1 MRKLIYLLMIFGLF
15 ILGGCNLFSGLD
27 NEDLDGSSFDY
38 KLEESMASGDYA
50 TVVSLIDSKIAG
62 STELS
67 AIDSEVETALGNDG
81 SVDWTS
87 SGAIEVYYE
96 GITDYLNDNISNPN
110 VKEYI
115 DLKLTLAEA
124 QLGLSGLKMTDIIS
138 QLTKSTKSTTK
149 ATSNVTIGELIPSG
163 LNREK
168 LTEAITTYLISLPSA
183 QMLSDYEINYLNAA
197 LSSAISSIHRF
208 LEIFTEDPSAD
219 ILVWKTYSPTLQS
232 DWENERDRAIL
243 EIFSAK
249 ILLNLYGTGS
259 GLIDQ
264 EDLNDINQNIDDILA
279 QIYFDDLSEY
289 NTFKAT
295 IGLD

>member
-1 MRKLIYLLMIFGLF
+1 MKKWIYLLMIFGLF

-27 NEDLDGSSFDY
+27 EEDLDGSSFDY

-67 AIDSEVETALGNDG
+67 AIDSEVETALGNNS

-96 GITDYLNDNISNPN
+96 GITDYLSDNISNPN

-138 QLTKSTKSTTK
+138 QLTKSAKSTTK
-149 ATSNVTIGELIPSG
+149 ATSDITIGQLIPSG

-183 QMLSDYEINYLNAA
+183 QMLEEYEINYLNAA

-208 LEIFTEDPSAD
+208 LEVFTEDPSAET
-219 ILVWKTYSPTLQS
+219 LVWKSYNSTLQEE
-232 DWENERDRAIL
+232 WNLERGRAVL
-243 EIFSAK
+243 EIISAK

-264 EDLNDINQNIDDILA
+264 EDLNDINANIDDILA
-279 QIYFDDLSEY
+279 QIYFNTSGDYD
-289 NTFKAT
+289 TFKAT

>member
-27 NEDLDGSSFDY
+27 KEDLDGSSFDY
-38 KLEESMASGDYA
+38 KLEESMASGDYR

-67 AIDSEVETALGNDG
+67 AIDSEVKTALGNDG
-81 SVDWTS
+81 SIDWTS
-87 SGAIEVYYE
+87 SGAIGIYYE

-115 DLKLTLAEA
+115 NLKLTLAGA
-124 QLGLSGLKMTDIIS
+124 QLGLSNLKMTDIIAK
-138 QLTKSTKSTTK
+138 LTEANKSTTK
-149 ATSNVTIGELIPSG
+149 ASSSVKIGKLIPSG
-163 LNREK
+163 LDREN
-168 LTEAITTYLISLPSA
+168 LTNAINTYLISLPSV

-208 LEIFTEDPSAD
+208 LEVFTEDPSAET
-219 ILVWKTYSPTLQS
+219 LVWKPYSGTLQS
-232 DWENERDRAIL
+232 EWNTKRDRAVL
-243 EIFSAK
+243 EIIAAK
-249 ILLNLYGTGS
+249 KLLNLYGTGS

-264 EDLNDINQNIDDILA
+264 GDLNDINANIDDILA
-279 QIYFDDLSEY
+279 DINFTSSPGYDA
-289 NTFKAT
+289 FKIT
-295 IGLD
+295 IGL